1 MRPAA
6 IVDFRVPVRL
16 SGEGETD
23 RLPRGRSGGLSA
35 KSDVEENRRA
45 MKYMFLLYNEEN
57 DAYASPEAMA
67 DWWRFEQNLAES
79 GIKRSGEALLPSAT
93 ATTVSVRNGETIV
106 TDGPFADTREQLGG
120 YYVLDCADL
129 DEAIAWAARVPLSV
143 TGHIEVRPVV
153 VFDQAAIGQAAG

>member
-1 MRPAA
+1 MAL
-6 IVDFRVPVRL
+6 RL

-23 RLPRGRSGGLSA
+23 RLPCGRSDGLSA
-35 KSDVEENRRA
+35 RSDVKENGRA
-45 MKYMFLLYNEEN
+45 MKYMLLLYNEEN

-67 DWWRFEQNLAES
+67 NWWRFEQELAES
-79 GIKRSGEALLPSAT
+79 GLKRSGEALQPTAT

-120 YYVLDCADL
+120 YYILECSDL

-153 VFDQAAIGQAAG
+153 VFDDAAIGQAAG

>member
-1 MRPAA
+1 MAL
-6 IVDFRVPVRL
+6 RL
-16 SGEGETD
+16 YGEGETD
-23 RLPRGRSGGLSA
+23 RLPCGRSGGLSA
-35 KSDVEENRRA
+35 RSDVKENGRA
-45 MKYMFLLYNEEN
+45 MKYMLLLYNEEN

-67 DWWRFEQNLAES
+67 NWWRFEQELAES
-79 GIKRSGEALLPSAT
+79 GRKRSGEALQPTTT

-120 YYVLDCADL
+120 YYILECSDL

-153 VFDQAAIGQAAG
+153 VFDDAAIGQAAG